1 MYRFLFSL
9 TGLIFLT
16 SCYGISD
23 FQKSV
28 DDSKL
33 KGMPT
38 GLEKRLRMD
47 GIYLCASSAD
57 STKGTFENAV
67 IFYPDGTFMSLDIKT
82 NNKEK
87 LQENFAKAIHSAGYS
102 KQKNRWNWDFGTYS
116 MHGDTITAFHYY
128 PNKFTFL
135 PSSMYLYWMLDRYQF
150 VITGKT
156 TITAISRYFYLTDEE
171 DYRQRMNDT
180 IIANKD
186 RYIFIPLDS
195 LPSSDFRYKKK
206 KWIWKDEESWNKYNY
221 NKQ

>member
-1 MYRFLFSL
+1 MYRFLFYL

-116 MHGDTITAFHYY
+116 KYGYNPKTSGIHPIKSTAC
-128 PNKFTFL
+128 PNSPIYDLSGRRADGKK
-135 PSSMYLYWMLDRYQF
+135 PGVYIKDGKKF
-150 VITGKT
+150 VIK
-156 TITAISRYFYLTDEE
+156 
-171 DYRQRMNDT
+171 
-180 IIANKD
+180 
-186 RYIFIPLDS
+186 
-195 LPSSDFRYKKK
+195 
-206 KWIWKDEESWNKYNY
+206 
-221 NKQ
+221 